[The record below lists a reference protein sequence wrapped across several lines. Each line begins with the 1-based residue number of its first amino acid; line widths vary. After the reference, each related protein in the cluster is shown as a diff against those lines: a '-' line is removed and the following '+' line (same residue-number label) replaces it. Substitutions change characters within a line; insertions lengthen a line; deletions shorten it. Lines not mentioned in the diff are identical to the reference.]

1 VPSGS
6 RVAGAS
12 GAGLAGA
19 SATGRAGTGGNA
31 GVGLPVAGTRS
42 GNGNAA
48 GDANGAAGSSAMA
61 GAGGSAPTGGTSG
74 AAAGSGAG
82 GVSGAGG
89 TAVTPGKKFCGNI
102 TTAGKVRSDF
112 AQYWD
117 QLTPENEG
125 KWGSVEA
132 TRDKMNWAG
141 LDAAYNY
148 AKQHNIPF
156 KQHNFVWGSQQPS
169 WLSGLSQA
177 DQKAQVEEWI
187 RLYCER
193 YPDTPLI
200 DVVNEPPPH
209 TTPPYTAALGG
220 AGSSGYDWIVQAF
233 KWAHQYCPNSIL
245 ILNDY
250 NNIEYANDNSHFID
264 IVNRIKQAGAPID
277 AIGAQAHDAYK
288 LPVDTVK
295 MYLDKLTSS
304 TGLPVYVSEY
314 DINEADD
321 NQQKNVMQSQFTMFW
336 NDDNVKGI
344 TVWGYIEG
352 QTWRT
357 NTGLMSSDGK
367 QRPAMMWLMDFL
379 KR

>member
-1 VPSGS
+1 V
-6 RVAGAS
+6 
-12 GAGLAGA
+12 
-19 SATGRAGTGGNA
+19 
-31 GVGLPVAGTRS
+31 
-42 GNGNAA
+42 
-48 GDANGAAGSSAMA
+48 
-61 GAGGSAPTGGTSG
+61 
-74 AAAGSGAG
+74 
-82 GVSGAGG
+82 
-89 TAVTPGKKFCGNI
+89 
-102 TTAGKVRSDF
+102 
-112 AQYWD
+112 QYWD
-117 QLTPENEG
+117 QLTPETEG
-125 KWGSVEA
+125 KWGSVEG
-132 TRDKMNWAG
+132 TRDQMNWTG

-220 AGSSGYDWIVQAF
+220 SGASGYDWIVQAF
-233 KWAHQYCPNSIL
+233 KWAHQYCPSSIL
-245 ILNDY
+245 IMNDY
-250 NNIEYANDNSHFID
+250 NTIEYADDNNHFID
-264 IVNRIKQAGAPID
+264 IVNRIKKAGAPID
-277 AIGAQAHDAYK
+277 AIGAQAHAAYNM
-288 LPVDTVK
+288 PTATVQ
-295 MYLDKLTSS
+295 MYLDKLATS
-304 TGLPVYVSEY
+304 TGLPVYISEY
-314 DINEADD
+314 DINQADD
-321 NQQKNVMQSQFTMFW
+321 NQQKMTMQSQFTMFW

-352 QTWRT
+352 QTWKA
-357 NTGLMSSDGK
+357 NTGLMTSDGK